1 MSTIKNDALYEWVK
15 GDYVGI
21 IEKVTS
27 EVNENNIEWIN
38 FESGRRINK
47 NLFVE
52 FLLISETG
60 KTSIDIRSTP
70 PAFKTES
77 TPPAFKTEEK
87 REEKRESA
95 ISILLKS
102 QRKKRKE
109 TLKIEFELELPPP
122 EILNIMYDS
131 FGDDLITEIYKMNV
145 NNLEEILPAKFEEA
159 IKFHLNIK

>member
-60 KTSIDIRSTP
+60 KTSIDIR
-70 PAFKTES
+70 S

>member
-60 KTSIDIRSTP
+60 KTSIDIQSTA
-70 PAFKTES
+70 PA
-77 TPPAFKTEEK
+77 PAFKTEEK
-87 REEKRESA
+87 REVKREESA
-95 ISILLKS
+95 ISVLLKS
-102 QRKKRKE
+102 QKKKRKE
-109 TLKIEFELELPPP
+109 TLKIEFDLELPPP

-131 FGDDLITEIYKMNV
+131 FGDDLITEIYKMNA